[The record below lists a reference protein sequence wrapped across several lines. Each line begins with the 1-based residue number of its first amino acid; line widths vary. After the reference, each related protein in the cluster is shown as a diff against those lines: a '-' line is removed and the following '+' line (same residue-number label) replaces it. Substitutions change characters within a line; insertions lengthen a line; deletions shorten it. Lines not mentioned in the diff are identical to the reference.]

1 MGNPLGPSPFER
13 NPFGGSE
20 PFATQQPPQPPPTPR
35 DEANVL
41 ATLSLVF
48 AFVFAPAGAILGHL
62 GLRQIRRSGGRGRD
76 RALVGLT
83 LSYVFIT
90 AAVVALVISATLANT
105 SQTRV
110 AAPSTT
116 TTTARTATATTTT
129 PPPAPAVAPADL
141 DGLLPTLDDVRNFTG
156 DSGLTL
162 HATSHQLTD
171 DPDAPSLD
179 RPECLAVMEDSAPE
193 AYDVPAIAGDSESD
207 FRDTRDR
214 HNGWVVGEGVS
225 AFHDGTAAQAQLAK
239 LQSIWRQCGGS
250 TAHQTY
256 PNRGT
261 YQTTMT
267 PPADAGNGITTMET
281 VTEFPSI
288 SSFGVRAIAAK
299 ANVVIDVGAW
309 STSSIARRREVAL
322 AIANYI
328 LGKIPG

>member
-1 MGNPLGPSPFER
+1 MTNPFAP
-13 NPFGGSE
+13 NPFGHN
-20 PFATQQPPQPPPTPR
+20 PFDSSSPGPPPIPQPPPAPPR

-48 AFVFAPAGAILGHL
+48 AFVFAPAGAVLGHL
-62 GLRQIRRSGGRGRD
+62 GLGQIRRTGGRGRD

-90 AAVVALVISATLANT
+90 AAVVALVISATLTNT

-110 AAPSTT
+110 AAPPT
-116 TTTARTATATTTT
+116 TTTAARTTTATTTT
-129 PPPAPAVAPADL
+129 PPPPPAVAPADL
-141 DGLLPTLDDVRNFTG
+141 DGLLPTLDGVRNFTG

-162 HATSHQLTD
+162 HGTSHQLTG
-171 DPDAPSLD
+171 DPNAPILD

-214 HNGWVVGEGVS
+214 HNAWVVGEGVS

-267 PPADAGNGITTMET
+267 PPAAAGNGITTMET